1 MLTLPSLLNTRLML
15 LLSRSLQANKLLLN
29 RCVQVN
35 ELRACRQV
43 LLCARL
49 GVRCYIHTLL
59 MLQAGHLGCCHGTS
73 LLVLQAGLLV
83 RCHLANKVGLL
94 LHAWLRVCIWT
105 KKLLLLYNR
114 PGARHHVTRLG
125 GCCEANILSRLWS
138 HLHHIMLTD
147 LQWGRL
153 ELHTSIDL
161 LLQLKAK
168 TI

>member
-1 MLTLPSLLNTRLML
+1 
-15 LLSRSLQANKLLLN
+15 
-29 RCVQVN
+29 
-35 ELRACRQV
+35 
-43 LLCARL
+43 
-49 GVRCYIHTLL
+49 

-83 RCHLANKVGLL
+83 GCHLANKVGLL

-105 KKLLLLYNR
+105 KKLLPLYNR
-114 PGARHHVTRLG
+114 PGARHHVSRKLMLQAR
-125 GCCEANILSRLWS
+125 CCEANILSRLWS
-138 HLHHIMLTD
+138 HLHHILLTD
-147 LQWGRL
+147 LHWGRL